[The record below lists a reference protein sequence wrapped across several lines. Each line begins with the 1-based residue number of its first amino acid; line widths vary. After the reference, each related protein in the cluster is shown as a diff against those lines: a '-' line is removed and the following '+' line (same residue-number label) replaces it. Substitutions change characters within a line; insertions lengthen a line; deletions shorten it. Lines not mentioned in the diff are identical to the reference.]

1 MTHITR
7 RAVLEC
13 KRVVADSIR
22 NLRLSEA
29 NLNGRLKKLNSK
41 CHGTQFK
48 NIKADVDK
56 NLVALQNQVQQLE
69 KKISK
74 KLDEIL
80 AWLEK
85 GKRL

>member
-1 MTHITR
+1 MTFISK

-29 NLNGRLKKLNSK
+29 NLKDRLEKLNRK
-41 CHGTQFK
+41 CYGTQFN

-74 KLDEIL
+74 KLEEIL

-85 GKRL
+85 GKR

>member
-1 MTHITR
+1 MTYISK

-13 KRVVADSIR
+13 KRVVDDSIR

-41 CHGTQFK
+41 CYGTQFK
-48 NIKADVDK
+48 NIKSDVDK

-74 KLDEIL
+74 KLEEIL

-85 GKRL
+85 GKR

>member
-1 MTHITR
+1 MTFISR

-29 NLNGRLKKLNSK
+29 NLKDRLDKLNSK
-41 CHGTQFK
+41 CHGTQFN